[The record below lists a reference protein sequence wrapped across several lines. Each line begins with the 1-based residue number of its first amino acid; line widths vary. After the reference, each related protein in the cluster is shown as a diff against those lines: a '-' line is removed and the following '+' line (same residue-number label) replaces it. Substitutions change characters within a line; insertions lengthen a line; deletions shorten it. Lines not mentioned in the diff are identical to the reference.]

1 MVAATAEPA
10 REQRVLVVDDHP
22 LFRAG
27 LVTVLGT
34 ESDLRVVAEV
44 DTAERALEVLASTPV
59 DLAIVDIMLKYG
71 DGIQVTRALRS
82 HASAPHVLG
91 LSVLDEP
98 VRVAELLRAGATGFA
113 HKTQPVP
120 ELLEAVRTTLAGVRY
135 LFPAL
140 RDQLEDLLAS
150 ETKLPLELLTAR
162 EREVFALLVRGYSNE
177 EAGRQLTIAARTVE
191 THRQRVM
198 KKLQAHSV
206 AELVRLAAKWGA
218 LS

>member
-1 MVAATAEPA
+1 MVELVAAP
-10 REQRVLVVDDHP
+10 REIRVLVVDDHP

-27 LVTVLGT
+27 LTTVLGT
-34 ESDLRVVAEV
+34 ERDLRVVADV
-44 DTAERALEVLASTPV
+44 GTAEQAIQAVASAPV
-59 DLAIVDIMLKYG
+59 DLAIVDILLGRG

-82 HASAPHVLG
+82 QESAPRVLG

-113 HKTQPVP
+113 HKSQPVP

-135 LFPAL
+135 LFPPL
-140 RDQLEDLLAS
+140 RSQLEELLS
-150 ETKLPLELLTAR
+150 TETKLPLELLTAR
-162 EREVFALLVRGYSNE
+162 EREVFVLLVRGYSNE
-177 EAGRQLTIAARTVE
+177 AAGRELAIASRTVE

-206 AELVRLAAKWGA
+206 AELVRLAARWGA
-218 LS
+218 LG